1 MLNITGTIVVH
12 CENQHKYNNK
22 KRAVSI
28 KDKTLTNKMLTYLNK
43 DLYDETN
50 LKQKHKKRLLQINK
64 AENRNRLWVMHE
76 AWQQQRSITQ
86 QT

>member
-50 LKQKHKKRLLQINK
+50 LKQKHKKGYCKLIRLKIEIAFESCMKHDNNNV
-64 AENRNRLWVMHE
+64 A
-76 AWQQQRSITQ
+76 
-86 QT
+86 